1 MRRLAYIVTNDVTE
15 EIVAHIY
22 FEERTQQ
29 YSAELISKTDRPYI
43 FGIEALGI
51 IIPNPTH
58 DVILSFLQNRVIPP
72 NRQCLSE
79 ILESVG
85 MKEYNW
91 RELIKLNKG
100 RRTSDPYRVE
110 EHYE

>member
-1 MRRLAYIVTNDVTE
+1 MKRLAYIVTNDVTE
-15 EIVAHIY
+15 ELVAHIY
-22 FEERTQQ
+22 IDDRTQQ

-51 IIPNPTH
+51 IIPNPKH
-58 DVILSFLQNRVIPP
+58 GVILRFLQNRVVQP
-72 NRQCLSE
+72 NRQYLSE
-79 ILESVG
+79 ILESAG
-85 MKEYNW
+85 MSEYNW

-110 EHYE
+110 EYCI